1 MSKEMNTIFFVKDI
15 CCADEE
21 IVARKKLNSLDGV
34 KGFTFNLVT
43 QKLNVTHTCPD
54 ETIISA
60 LNSCGFKTYK
70 SDFKEVKQSFWEK
83 HSNLIFTSISG
94 ALTLTGIVL
103 KHFGTGGNVF
113 IPIFLLAIVVGGWK
127 IAVKG
132 YKALRNLALDMNYL
146 MALATIGAL
155 ILGEF
160 AEAAAVIFMFSLALL
175 FESYSIDRTRKAIK
189 SLMAISPPTATVKNG
204 ISEVLKRV
212 EDISVGE
219 IIIIRPGERISLD
232 GEIISG
238 KSTVNESVIT
248 GESMPVLKE
257 AGAQVFAGTINGKGT
272 FEFRVTKLQ
281 QDTMLSR
288 IIHLV
293 EEAQNEK
300 AESQTFV
307 EKFSK
312 YYTPAVTIVA
322 VLIAAIPPLFFSQPF
337 NEWFYRSLVM

>member
-1 MSKEMNTIFFVKDI
+1 MSKEKNTTLFVKNI

-21 IVARKKLNSLDGV
+21 IVVRKKLNSIDGV
-34 KGFTFNLVT
+34 KHFNYNLVT
-43 QKLNVTHTCPD
+43 QKLNFAHTCPE

-60 LNSCGFKTYK
+60 LNSCGFETYK

-83 HSNLIFTSISG
+83 YSNLIFTSTSG
-94 ALTLTGIVL
+94 VLTLIGILL
-103 KHFGTGGNVF
+103 KHFGTRGNVF

-127 IAVKG
+127 IAIKG
-132 YKALRNLALDMNYL
+132 YKALLNLALDMNYL
-146 MALATIGAL
+146 MALATIGAV

-175 FESYSIDRTRKAIK
+175 FESYIINRTRKAIK

-204 ISEVLKRV
+204 ILEVLKVV
-212 EDISVGE
+212 EEISVGE
-219 IIIIRPGERISLD
+219 IIVIRPGERISLD

-257 AGAQVFAGTINGKGT
+257 TGAQIFAGTINGKGT

-281 QDTMLSR
+281 RDTMLSR
-288 IIHLV
+288 IINLA
-293 EEAQNEK
+293 EEAQTEK

-312 YYTPAVTIVA
+312 YYTPAVTVMA
-322 VLIAAIPPLFFSQPF
+322 ALIATIPPLIFS
-337 NEWFYRSLVM
+337 